1 MHQATNKTRDRLI
14 FSAIIL
20 VLMVVIITVIWYIST
35 DLLLIILTI
44 LAGLKLGDF
53 IYMIAER
60 LVDWLDETLVN
71 IKGF

>member
-1 MHQATNKTRDRLI
+1 MHLMTNKTRDRLI

-20 VLMVVIITVIWYIST
+20 VLVIIIITVIWHISG

-53 IYMIAER
+53 IHMIAER
-60 LVDWLDETLVN
+60 LVDWLDETW
-71 IKGF
+71 

>member
-1 MHQATNKTRDRLI
+1 MHQVTNKTRDRLI

-53 IYMIAER
+53 IYTIAKR
-60 LVDWLDETLVN
+60 LVDWLNETW
-71 IKGF
+71 

>member
-1 MHQATNKTRDRLI
+1 MHQVTSKTRDRLI

-20 VLMVVIITVIWYIST
+20 VLVAIIITVIWYIST
-35 DLLLIILTI
+35 KLLLFILTI

-60 LVDWLDETLVN
+60 LVDWLYETW
-71 IKGF
+71 

>member
-20 VLMVVIITVIWYIST
+20 VLMVVIIMVIWYISI

-53 IYMIAER
+53 IVSVAEW
-60 LVDWLDETLVN
+60 LVDWLDETW
-71 IKGF
+71 

>member
-1 MHQATNKTRDRLI
+1 MHQVTNKTRDRLI

-53 IYMIAER
+53 VYMIAER
-60 LVDWLDETLVN
+60 LVDWLNETW
-71 IKGF
+71 

>member
-1 MHQATNKTRDRLI
+1 MHQVTNKTRDRLI

-53 IYMIAER
+53 VYMIAER
-60 LVDWLDETLVN
+60 LVDWLDETW
-71 IKGF
+71 

>member
-20 VLMVVIITVIWYIST
+20 VLMVVIIMVIWYISI

-53 IYMIAER
+53 VYMITER
-60 LVDWLDETLVN
+60 LVDWLDETW
-71 IKGF
+71 

>member
-1 MHQATNKTRDRLI
+1 MHQVTSKTRDRLI

-20 VLMVVIITVIWYIST
+20 VLVAIIITVIWYIST
-35 DLLLIILTI
+35 ELLLFILTI

-60 LVDWLDETLVN
+60 LVDWLYETW
-71 IKGF
+71 

>member
-1 MHQATNKTRDRLI
+1 MHQVTNKTRDRLI

-20 VLMVVIITVIWYIST
+20 VLMLVIITVIWYIST

-53 IYMIAER
+53 IVSVAEW
-60 LVDWLDETLVN
+60 LVDWLNETW
-71 IKGF
+71 